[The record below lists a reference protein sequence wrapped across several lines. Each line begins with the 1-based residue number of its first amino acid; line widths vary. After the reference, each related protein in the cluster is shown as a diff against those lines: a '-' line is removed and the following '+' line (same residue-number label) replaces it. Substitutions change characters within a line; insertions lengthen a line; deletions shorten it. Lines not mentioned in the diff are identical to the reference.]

1 MIKIWVHIYD
11 ESNSDNN
18 TLVDKKQNCPITM
31 TVNTFTI
38 IRKKDNTQK
47 AIAWA
52 TKTYQVTIP
61 APLVTPIV
69 LPMHLNSGL
78 GFSGV
83 RVARSLVSC
92 VMFFRSLFVLFSSGH
107 CVVCHSIYGFWL
119 QLWCLQAL
127 FKNVVTSHIQ
137 W

>member
-69 LPMHLNSGL
+69 LPMHLNSG
-78 GFSGV
+78 
-83 RVARSLVSC
+83 RVLV
-92 VMFFRSLFVLFSSGH
+92 VFVLLDHQFH
-107 CVVCHSIYGFWL
+107 
-119 QLWCLQAL
+119 A
-127 FKNVVTSHIQ
+127 
-137 W
+137 